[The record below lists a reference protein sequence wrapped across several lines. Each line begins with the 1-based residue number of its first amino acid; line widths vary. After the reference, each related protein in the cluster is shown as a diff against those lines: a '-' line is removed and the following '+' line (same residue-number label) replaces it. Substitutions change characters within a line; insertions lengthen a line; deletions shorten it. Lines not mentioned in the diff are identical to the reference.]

1 MAAPALHRKLNQL
14 AELDSRRK
22 DWSRRTLPKHARQSK
37 GSRDR
42 TVFYKQLAWIGYCT
56 LLLLFLLAAAA
67 SCFRV
72 SLPQPILAFMLSG
85 GAGMLVVAN
94 LRNAISSVADAARF
108 FRTLQGQ
115 DQPSVARER
124 RSVSAPMRAIAA
136 IAAAAAARFRLALQA
151 VHRVAASLRQALGAV
166 APTFHPRLATS
177 LAVRSAALCVA

>member
-14 AELDSRRK
+14 AELDARRK
-22 DWSRRTLPKHARQSK
+22 DWSRRTLPKHARQSN
-37 GSRDR
+37 GGRDR
-42 TVFYKQLAWIGYCT
+42 TMLYKQLAWIGYCT
-56 LLLLFLLAAAA
+56 LFLLVLLAAAT
-67 SCFRV
+67 SCLRV

-108 FRTLQGQ
+108 VRTLQGQ

-124 RSVSAPMRAIAA
+124 RSASAPVRAIAA
-136 IAAAAAARFRLALQA
+136 IAAAAATWLRLALQA
-151 VHRVAASLRQALGAV
+151 AHRLAARLRQAVGSV

-177 LAVRSAALCVA
+177 LVARSAALCVA